1 MLNIFMADTWNLDQ
15 AKPMS
20 RRVNED
26 GEFAFGAGQV
36 NPTRAVTPGLV
47 YDMDE
52 MSYIQFLCREG
63 YSGSK
68 LRVLVGPQP
77 INCSKIV
84 PGLGSDALNYPTL
97 QLSLKNKQ
105 EPTIGVFRRRVTN
118 VGQAISIYNATIIA
132 PKGVEITVKPMKL
145 SFTRVLQKRSF
156 KVVVK
161 AQPTMSMVS
170 AGSLVW
176 KSSRHIVRSPIV
188 IYSPQS

>member
-1 MLNIFMADTWNLDQ
+1 MADTCNLDQ

-20 RRVNED
+20 QRVNKD

-36 NPTRAVTPGLV
+36 NPTGAVDPGLV

-63 YSGSK
+63 YNGSH
-68 LRVLVGPQP
+68 LPVLVGPQP

-84 PGLGSDALNYPTL
+84 PGLGSDALNYPTM
-97 QLSLKNKQ
+97 QLSLKNKRG
-105 EPTIGVFRRRVTN
+105 PTVGVFQRSVTN
-118 VGQAISIYNATIIA
+118 VGQAISIYNATITA
-132 PKGVEITVKPMKL
+132 PKGVEITVEPMTL
-145 SFTRVLQKRSF
+145 SFTSVLQKRSF

-161 AQPTMSMVS
+161 AQPTTSMVS

-176 KSSRHIVRSPIV
+176 KSSLHTVRSPIV
-188 IYSPQS
+188 IYSPQD

>member
-1 MLNIFMADTWNLDQ
+1 MADTCNLDQ

-20 RRVNED
+20 RRVNKD

-36 NPTRAVTPGLV
+36 NPTGAVDPGLV

-84 PGLGSDALNYPTL
+84 PGLGSDALNYPTM

-132 PKGVEITVKPMKL
+132 PKGVEITVEPMTL
-145 SFTRVLQKRSF
+145 SFTSVLQKRSF

-161 AQPTMSMVS
+161 AQPTTSMVS